1 MTDLAVMLAASS
13 VAGLQAR
20 RVMKMRRMP
29 KLRLRVDPGA
39 APQRVRFGTRQVL
52 VWMLK
57 LVNTGAESARGCEA
71 LVERLEYFDGALW
84 QAHPGFP
91 FSLQLPWSG
100 VGSTSRLNVA
110 AGEMSCELPLV
121 LTYMDEAKM
130 RLVTPLVISSG
141 MMLEYPPGHYR
152 LTVSVRA
159 AEGPESVTRHRF
171 VLHFDGTP
179 EGLKIEDVGAP

>member
-1 MTDLAVMLAASS
+1 MTDLAVMLAASGA
-13 VAGLQAR
+13 AGLQAR
-20 RVMKMRRMP
+20 RVMKLRRMP

-39 APQRVRFGTRQVL
+39 APQRVRFGNRPVL

-57 LVNTGAESARGCEA
+57 LINTGVEAARGCEA

-100 VGSTSRLNVA
+100 VGSTARLNVA
-110 AGEMSCELPLV
+110 AGETSCELPLV
-121 LTYMDEAKM
+121 LTYSDEPKL

-159 AEGPESVTRHRF
+159 AEGLESVTRQRF
-171 VLHFDGTP
+171 VLHYDGTP